1 MKLTQMFLKS
11 TSLVLTG
18 LLLMVDATAQGSFFS
33 AIDDLPL
40 MEGLNEAEGGTM
52 VFDSSSGRIVEA
64 LSTGMV
70 TRQRVIQF
78 YSETLPQLGWLEIS
92 PGHFVREYEV
102 LKIEFPASPVG
113 KTLNV
118 LFMLSPAQ

>member
-1 MKLTQMFLKS
+1 MKMLQIFLKS
-11 TSLVLTG
+11 TSLVLTI
-18 LLLMVDATAQGSFFS
+18 LFLMAEATAQGSFFS

-40 MEGLNEAEGGTM
+40 MEGLNEAEDGTM

-64 LSTGMV
+64 LSNGMV
-70 TRQRVIQF
+70 TRQRVIKF

-92 PGHFVREYEV
+92 PGQFVREYET
-102 LKIEFPASPVG
+102 LKIEFPTSPVG
-113 KTLNV
+113 KELNV